1 MTQAQREYVFGSAAR
16 RQYELPERY
25 YDDIYEEAR
34 RNNIR
39 PEKESQA
46 APVSTWAFVLLT
58 VALLAIIALCV
69 NYLSVQSRITAR
81 VKNIE
86 AQEKILEQ
94 YKNDNDAL
102 EARIDASINLDDIY
116 RVATEELGMVYADKN
131 QVVTYD
137 KTPTEYVR
145 QNENI
150 TD

>member
-1 MTQAQREYVFGSAAR
+1 MTQAQREYVFGSVAR

-34 RNNIR
+34 RNNIK
-39 PEKESQA
+39 PERENQTVA
-46 APVSTWAFVLLT
+46 VSTPAFFVLLA
-58 VALLAIIALCV
+58 ALVVAIIMCV
-69 NYLSVQSRITAR
+69 KFLSVQSRITTR

-86 AQEKILEQ
+86 AQEKVLEQ

-116 RVATEELGMVYADKN
+116 KVATEELGMVYADKD
-131 QVVTYD
+131 QVLTYD

>member
-16 RQYELPERY
+16 REYELPDKY

-34 RNNIR
+34 RSIR
-39 PEKESQA
+39 VERSNPASV
-46 APVSTWAFVLLT
+46 VSTPAFFVL
-58 VALLAIIALCV
+58 IIALAAVIGLCV

-86 AQEKILEQ
+86 AQERILEQ

-102 EARIDASINLDDIY
+102 EARIDASINLDNIY
-116 RVATEELGMVYADKN
+116 KVATEELGMVYADKN
-131 QVVTYD
+131 QILTYD

-150 TD
+150 SD

>member
-34 RNNIR
+34 RNNIK
-39 PEKESQA
+39 PERENQA
-46 APVSTWAFVLLT
+46 VAVSTPAFFVLLA
-58 VALLAIIALCV
+58 VLVIAIIMCV
-69 NYLSVQSRITAR
+69 KFLSVQSRITTR

-86 AQEKILEQ
+86 AQEKVLEQ

-116 RVATEELGMVYADKN
+116 KVATEELGMVYADKD
-131 QVVTYD
+131 QVLTYD

>member
-1 MTQAQREYVFGSAAR
+1 MTQAQRDYVFGSAAK
-16 RQYELPERY
+16 RQYDLPERY

-34 RNNIR
+34 RKNIR
-39 PEKESQA
+39 PEKEPQTVA
-46 APVSTWAFVLLT
+46 VSTPAFI
-58 VALLAIIALCV
+58 LLAAALIATILLCAQ
-69 NYLSVQSRITAR
+69 YISVQSRITAR

-116 RVATEELGMVYADKN
+116 KVATEELGMVYADKE
-131 QVVTYD
+131 QVLTYD
-137 KTPTEYVR
+137 RTPTEYVR